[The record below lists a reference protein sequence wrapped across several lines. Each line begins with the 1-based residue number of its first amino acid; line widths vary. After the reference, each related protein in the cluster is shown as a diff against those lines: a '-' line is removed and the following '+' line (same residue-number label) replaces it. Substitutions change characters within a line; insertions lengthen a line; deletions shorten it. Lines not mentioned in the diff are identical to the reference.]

1 MRCRVAVRV
10 RIPAPQ
16 FVVELTHFRVTN
28 RLRALVSTRKTVF
41 TRGLEGARLQRTNV
55 RSDVKLAGNN
65 PSSGRIETGSSP
77 TGNQILASIPEHE
90 YNLIR
95 PYLEPVELPPQRI
108 LHEPGERIEFA
119 YFLTDGLASL
129 VVLTSDG
136 HSVEV
141 AIVGHEGI
149 VGTPLAVGIHRGPY
163 RSIMQIAGSGM
174 RIKAEML
181 EEKMRDAPELRL
193 LLNRYVLIQ
202 GLQIAQIAACN
213 RLHEIEQR
221 LVRWLLMCQDRVGSD
236 LLPVT
241 HEFLAQMLGTGRPSV
256 SLAAGILQKAGF
268 IDNLRGTV
276 KIVNRKQ
283 LESAACECYKIIQQF
298 NRSLVSKQ

>member
-1 MRCRVAVRV
+1 MAV
-10 RIPAPQ
+10 
-16 FVVELTHFRVTN
+16 
-28 RLRALVSTRKTVF
+28 
-41 TRGLEGARLQRTNV
+41 
-55 RSDVKLAGNN
+55 N
-65 PSSGRIETGSSP
+65 PDP
-77 TGNQILASIPEHE
+77 LGNQILNSIPESE

-95 PYLEPVELPPQRI
+95 PHLEPVSLEHQRI
-108 LHEPGERIEFA
+108 LHEAGEKIEFA
-119 YFLTDGLASL
+119 YFLNQGLASL

-141 AIVGHEGI
+141 AIVGREGI

-163 RSIMQIAGSGM
+163 RSIMQIAGAGT
-174 RIKAEML
+174 RIKAEVL
-181 EEKMRDAPELRL
+181 ENKMQDTPELRL
-193 LLNRYVLIQ
+193 MLNRYVLVQ

-221 LVRWLLMCQDRVGSD
+221 LARWLLMCQDRVGSD
-236 LLPVT
+236 ILPIT

-256 SLAAGILQKAGF
+256 SLAAGSMQKAGF
-268 IDNLRGTV
+268 IENLRGTL

-298 NRSLVSKQ
+298 NRTLSLKHPGNE